1 MVRQAH
7 HEVFDKLTMRAKPLK
22 ARDLI
27 LSLSKDEVWIFAFGG
42 GLPMS
47 APQSSHQWTISS
59 E

>member
-1 MVRQAH
+1 
-7 HEVFDKLTMRAKPLK
+7 MRAKPLK
-22 ARDLI
+22 TRDLI

-47 APQSSHQWTISS
+47 APQSPHQWTISS